1 MPWTKPNPPTTF
13 NLKDN
18 PGDVALF
25 VLGGQHQ
32 QVNTRH
38 GVKPAWRMTVVML
51 TGRHAGVVN
60 DDVLLFGNAGS
71 QFRDLPEGHV
81 TLGRISVRDQGVAI
95 DDPSTYDNQ
104 VAEQW
109 MAANPGVL
117 DRLRHEAV
125 LNYRTQDV
133 KVRTGL
139 QSGNGGPAP
148 APSQQWTA
156 PAPQAV
162 PGGPTGQGGQPGA
175 WEDVTPGQAQPGG
188 QPPGGYT
195 LGSMGPDAGQSFL
208 GRESGP
214 APF

>member
-25 VLGGQHQ
+25 ILGGQHQ

-51 TGRHAGVVN
+51 TGRRAGVIH

-71 QFRDLPEGHV
+71 QFMDLPEGHV
-81 TLGRISVRDQGVAI
+81 TLGRITVRDQAVSV

-109 MAANPGVL
+109 MQAHPGQL
-117 DRLRHEAV
+117 DRLRNDAV
-125 LNYRTQDV
+125 RNYREQDV
-133 KVRTGL
+133 KIRTNL
-139 QSGNGGPAP
+139 REAAGNGGPAP

-156 PAPQAV
+156 PVV
-162 PGGPTGQGGQPGA
+162 PPTATGPTGQPGA
-175 WEDVTPGQAQPGG
+175 WEDVTPGQAHPGG
-188 QPPGGYT
+188 PPSGGYMP
-195 LGSMGPDAGQSFL
+195 GSMGSQLDQP
-208 GRESGP
+208 
-214 APF
+214 PF